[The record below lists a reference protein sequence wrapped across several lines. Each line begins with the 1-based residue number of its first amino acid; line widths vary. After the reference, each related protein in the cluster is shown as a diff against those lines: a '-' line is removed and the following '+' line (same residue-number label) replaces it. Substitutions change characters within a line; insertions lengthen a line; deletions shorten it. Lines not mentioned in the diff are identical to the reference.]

1 VNSVD
6 AIDAEEILWTGH
18 PSNWHYFWAWVL
30 GILLAVVLVG
40 FGIILWI
47 VIDRS
52 RRTYTVTS
60 SRVIIEQ
67 GLWAKNSDEVRLMD
81 IRSMAVKKSFISG
94 LVGVGNIEFSSAA
107 AADAEIVFRSVAGVE
122 AVRDLVRAQQKA

>member
-1 VNSVD
+1 V
-6 AIDAEEILWTGH
+6 DAEEPLWTGH

-30 GILLAVVLVG
+30 GVLLAIVLVG

-47 VIDRS
+47 MIDRS
-52 RRTYTVTS
+52 RRTYTVTAT
-60 SRVIIEQ
+60 RVIIEQ
-67 GLWAKNSDEVRLMD
+67 GLWAKSSDEVRVTD

-107 AADAEIVFRSVAGVE
+107 AADAEIVFRSVPGVE
-122 AVRDLVRAQQKA
+122 AVRDLVRGLQTH